1 MKKVTLLFFF
11 FISLSCFAQ
20 LSKTHYIPPLTS
32 QTNLAEDQYL
42 YISTPNP
49 NNVNFKIIEIGRTII
64 TGVVSNTKPYELY
77 IGKGN
82 NTQLLTPKTTIGI
95 VQNKG
100 YIVEAEDLV
109 YVNIRL
115 TATKNIRDGITS
127 YAHAGGLVSKGNSA
141 LGTMF
146 RLGAMFNPLYDSS
159 LLNFAS
165 ILSTENNTKV
175 TISNILDGTIFTDGT
190 VYNGPI
196 IVTLNKN
203 ESYVL
208 ALENSADNN
217 VPSNSSKMIGASVE
231 SDKPVVVNSGSLA
244 GSNSSILALNQNQV
258 LAPTGRD
265 VGFDQIVSYEKT
277 GKEYIF
283 VKGWG
288 TDELERVL
296 LIANMPQTDVYIN
309 GNSTPFTTLVN
320 PGDYVA
326 IDGSQFSNENLYVST
341 SENVF
346 AYQSIG
352 GSAFAANQNMF
363 FVPPLNCATPN
374 TVDNIPFIESI
385 GTTTFNGGLNIVTE
399 TSANVL
405 INGNPIG
412 SFPIAIT
419 GNTGFVRYTINS
431 LFGNITIKSDK
442 QVYVSY
448 FGSNG
453 AATYGGYYSG
463 FDLKPEIVSDKL
475 SIQNSAC
482 IPNVILKIN
491 SVSSYDTFQWYEND
505 VAILGA
511 TSNQYPPSN
520 PGYYQVRGG
529 ISGCPS
535 NGFIFSDKIPVSEC
549 PTNLDNDKAN
559 DNIDIDNDNDGITN
573 CTESYGNKDIN
584 ISNQNAGNISV
595 GNYSNS
601 FTGAV
606 STTGTGLP
614 AGTFSGNTDGSFVTE
629 IPGGKDNSITYTMTF
644 TQPISLGMEYVS
656 TANPSDLLNADAEYV
671 INSDIDKT
679 ITVLNPDDQLSID
692 TNYDG
697 IYESEI
703 TQYSSFEIRF
713 RLNSATPLAAGK
725 GTFQF
730 LTYLTNTISITHKNL
745 SETNPNK
752 STIKF
757 FATCVPKH
765 SDNDGTPDQ
774 LDSDSDNDGILDII
788 EAQVN
793 NPPSLS
799 NLDTNNNGLD
809 NSFEPGLTPVDTDK
823 DGVFDYLDLDSDND
837 GILDSVE
844 TEIDTDADGI
854 RNYRDL
860 DSDNDSCKDVVEAGF
875 TDPDS
880 DGEYGNLPINVDLNG
895 LISGAPYSIPNP
907 NYISS
912 APIVIATQP
921 IVTPTCEFQDATITL
936 VDNGGNTY
944 QWQISTNGI
953 TWNNIINNA
962 TYSGAATNE
971 LTITSVTNGMN
982 GYKYRVQLNKTGNSC
997 GLLSAETKLTVYAL
1011 PVVNDISIVQCGTDL
1026 LGVSTFNL
1034 TVKNNE
1040 ISSNFANETFTYYK
1054 TLAAA
1059 NTADN
1064 SQPITTPLAFVN
1076 TTPGTM
1082 HIWARIVNT
1091 NGCYRVSKITLKVS
1105 TTQINSATFHRN
1117 FDICDDSKPSDTD
1130 GFSEFDFHT
1139 VTSDIQNILP
1149 SPSSD
1154 YSIKYYETEANAL
1167 SEINEVTTI
1176 SNYRNTI
1183 INKQDIWVRIDSNLD
1198 NACFGLGPFITLN
1211 VNPLPKINLNTD
1223 GSQDEIVC
1231 SNLPTFFVQL
1241 NAGIQDSPPTTNYTY
1256 VWSKDGA
1263 ILPEKKAYTLDV
1275 NAEGTYT
1282 VEVRNF
1288 SGCSRIRTLK
1298 VTASDM
1304 AYIQDIVIVDMVD
1317 VNTVTV
1323 NVTGTGN
1330 YEYSLNDASGNFQ
1343 DSNFFTNVPA
1353 GVHDVFIQDK
1363 NGCGVISKTIAVI
1376 GAPKFFTPNNDG
1388 YNDYWS
1394 VKGVTPTFNSKSI
1407 IYIFDRYGKLLKQ
1420 WALSSSESWDGTFS
1434 GAALPADDYWF
1445 TLKLEDGREAKGNF
1459 SLKR

>member
-1 MKKVTLLFFF
+1 
-11 FISLSCFAQ
+11 
-20 LSKTHYIPPLTS
+20 
-32 QTNLAEDQYL
+32 
-42 YISTPNP
+42 
-49 NNVNFKIIEIGRTII
+49 
-64 TGVVSNTKPYELY
+64 
-77 IGKGN
+77 
-82 NTQLLTPKTTIGI
+82 
-95 VQNKG
+95 
-100 YIVEAEDLV
+100 
-109 YVNIRL
+109 
-115 TATKNIRDGITS
+115 
-127 YAHAGGLVSKGNSA
+127 
-141 LGTMF
+141 
-146 RLGAMFNPLYDSS
+146 
-159 LLNFAS
+159 
-165 ILSTENNTKV
+165 
-175 TISNILDGTIFTDGT
+175 
-190 VYNGPI
+190 
-196 IVTLNKN
+196 
-203 ESYVL
+203 
-208 ALENSADNN
+208 
-217 VPSNSSKMIGASVE
+217 
-231 SDKPVVVNSGSLA
+231 VNSGSLA

-1076 TTPGTM
+1076 TTP
-1082 HIWARIVNT
+1082 R
-1091 NGCYRVSKITLKVS
+1091 S
-1105 TTQINSATFHRN
+1105 N
-1117 FDICDDSKPSDTD
+1117 F
-1130 GFSEFDFHT
+1130 
-1139 VTSDIQNILP
+1139 
-1149 SPSSD
+1149 
-1154 YSIKYYETEANAL
+1154 
-1167 SEINEVTTI
+1167 
-1176 SNYRNTI
+1176 
-1183 INKQDIWVRIDSNLD
+1183 
-1198 NACFGLGPFITLN
+1198 
-1211 VNPLPKINLNTD
+1211 
-1223 GSQDEIVC
+1223 
-1231 SNLPTFFVQL
+1231 
-1241 NAGIQDSPPTTNYTY
+1241 
-1256 VWSKDGA
+1256 
-1263 ILPEKKAYTLDV
+1263 
-1275 NAEGTYT
+1275 
-1282 VEVRNF
+1282 
-1288 SGCSRIRTLK
+1288 
-1298 VTASDM
+1298 
-1304 AYIQDIVIVDMVD
+1304 
-1317 VNTVTV
+1317 
-1323 NVTGTGN
+1323 VTGIVQQ
-1330 YEYSLNDASGNFQ
+1330 SLFL
-1343 DSNFFTNVPA
+1343 
-1353 GVHDVFIQDK
+1353 
-1363 NGCGVISKTIAVI
+1363 SK
-1376 GAPKFFTPNNDG
+1376 
-1388 YNDYWS
+1388 
-1394 VKGVTPTFNSKSI
+1394 
-1407 IYIFDRYGKLLKQ
+1407 
-1420 WALSSSESWDGTFS
+1420 
-1434 GAALPADDYWF
+1434 
-1445 TLKLEDGREAKGNF
+1445 
-1459 SLKR
+1459 